1 MVREFRWLSTED
13 VPTRFDLR
21 QHGWLLRAA
30 GGADDAGCPLLVE
43 PRSLPAADW
52 LQLTGGGCAR
62 RMATLVIGIDQPS
75 ERARLLRIGFGD
87 VVGGAIELV
96 ELAARLRR
104 VAAQSR
110 TLPMSRRHGPLTLD
124 LAARDGF
131 VAARRLGLHPREF
144 ALLWRLSEAA
154 GEAVPAERLLAD
166 VWQLSFRP
174 ETNTLAVHVSRL
186 RAKLRVAG
194 LDGLVETA
202 AAGAYRLAA
211 DTGLDGHGAMGE
223 EAGEE
228 DAGPCATSSN
238 PMTV

>member
-1 MVREFRWLSTED
+1 MVREFRWLSSED
-13 VPTRFDLR
+13 VPARFDLR
-21 QHGWLLRAA
+21 QHGWLLRAVSETA
-30 GGADDAGCPLLVE
+30 CPLLVE
-43 PRSLPAADW
+43 PRTLPAADW
-52 LQLTGGGCAR
+52 FRLSGGGPALR
-62 RMATLVIGIDQPS
+62 QAALLVGIDRPS
-75 ERARLLRIGFGD
+75 ERARLLRMGFGD

-110 TLPMSRRHGPLTLD
+110 TLPMTRRHGALTLA

-131 VAARRLGLHPREF
+131 VAGRRLGLHPREF
-144 ALLWRLSEAA
+144 ALLWRLSEGG
-154 GEAVPAERLLAD
+154 GEAVTAERLLAD

-202 AAGAYRLAA
+202 ADGAYRLAA
-211 DTGLDGHGAMGE
+211 DRGLDAHRAMGE

-228 DAGPCATSSN
+228 DARPCATSSN